1 MLKFKPKYLSK
12 PWGGRRLESDLG
24 RLLPDGKIG
33 ESWELAELP
42 SHQSL
47 VHTGP
52 RKGQT
57 LGQLWRSGILG
68 GRAKGAFPL
77 LIKWLDTHER
87 LSVQVHPDPEFC
99 QTFGY
104 GKAKNEV

>member
-57 LGQLWRSGILG
+57 FFVWGPLEALGPPAG
-68 GRAKGAFPL
+68 GSP
-77 LIKWLDTHER
+77 
-87 LSVQVHPDPEFC
+87 
-99 QTFGY
+99 
-104 GKAKNEV
+104 